1 MHVVFPLKISLANQD
16 SSSVLNNAKMI
27 NEMSKEAKRLAE
39 DNLNKT
45 YLLIERHEKFLNPTG
60 VKSTDVAMKVD
71 EVILL
76 FKHVFILKFVYKKK

>member
-1 MHVVFPLKISLANQD
+1 
-16 SSSVLNNAKMI
+16 
-27 NEMSKEAKRLAE
+27 MSKEAKQLSQ
-39 DNLNKT
+39 DNLNKS

-76 FKHVFILKFVYKKK
+76 YKH